1 MFKINFRLS
10 LRSLLRHKLYS
21 FINVS
26 GLAVGLASAI
36 LICLWIQNEVSHDRF
51 HPNID
56 RLYLL
61 NNRDQNNGGLYVY
74 NLTCRPLG
82 PAIQKDYPEVERVV
96 RYDNGTAN
104 FLISNGD
111 KHFSI
116 NGSFVD
122 TGFFSVFNFPL
133 LEGNPSTAL
142 NSAKNIVL
150 TEQLAKKLFGNEDA
164 MGKTV
169 KVDSVDYLTVTGV
182 LKDLP
187 GNTNFKFDYLLPY
200 AYYSKLYPNNNDWN
214 NGNLLTFVTLKPK
227 ATVAEFDRK
236 VANII
241 IAHTKPGEATNKIF
255 AQPYKDAWLYSN
267 VENGQYVGG
276 RIELV
281 KMFSLIAI
289 FILLIA
295 CINFTNLSTARSE
308 KRAKE
313 VGIRKVAGALRS
325 SLIIQF
331 ISESILL
338 ALVAGIGAVG
348 IVQLTLPAFNKV
360 VGSRLAIDYS
370 DPWYWVYALLFI
382 VLTGVMAGLY
392 PAFYL
397 SSFQPVKVL
406 KGSFKPVKALLTPR
420 KVLVVLQFTFAIA
433 LIICTIIVEGQ
444 VRFAQNRD
452 AGYRRNNLA
461 FVIMFGEAKKNYEL
475 IKKGL
480 LSSGAATAVAQTSA
494 PMTEIW
500 ANGNGFVWKGS
511 NTDDSKTNFNLY
523 SADKDFST
531 TMNLQILQGR
541 SIDYDNY
548 KTDSTGVLLNEA
560 AVNEMRLKNPVGEV
574 IRSMYGGPVLHVIG
588 VVKNFIIESPYQP
601 INPMMIVG
609 PIFGYSVINFR
620 INERPSYGENLQKA
634 EKVFSQYNPQYPFNV
649 RFYDKEYAVK
659 FADEQRVGTLVGLFA
674 ALTIFISCLGL
685 FGLAAYMA
693 ESRIKEI
700 GIRRVLGASV
710 TNITG
715 LLSKEFLRLVG
726 ISFVVASPIAWLV
739 MHSWLAGYPYRIAIE
754 WWVFAVTG
762 LLAFVIALAT
772 VSVQALRAALANPV
786 RNLRSE

>member
-1 MFKINFRLS
+1 
-10 LRSLLRHKLYS
+10 
-21 FINVS
+21 
-26 GLAVGLASAI
+26 
-36 LICLWIQNEVSHDRF
+36 
-51 HPNID
+51 
-56 RLYLL
+56 
-61 NNRDQNNGGLYVY
+61 
-74 NLTCRPLG
+74 
-82 PAIQKDYPEVERVV
+82 
-96 RYDNGTAN
+96 
-104 FLISNGD
+104 
-111 KHFSI
+111 
-116 NGSFVD
+116 
-122 TGFFSVFNFPL
+122 
-133 LEGNPSTAL
+133 
-142 NSAKNIVL
+142 
-150 TEQLAKKLFGNEDA
+150 
-164 MGKTV
+164 
-169 KVDSVDYLTVTGV
+169 
-182 LKDLP
+182 
-187 GNTNFKFDYLLPY
+187 
-200 AYYSKLYPNNNDWN
+200 
-214 NGNLLTFVTLKPK
+214 
-227 ATVAEFDRK
+227 
-236 VANII
+236 
-241 IAHTKPGEATNKIF
+241 
-255 AQPYKDAWLYSN
+255 
-267 VENGQYVGG
+267 
-276 RIELV
+276 
-281 KMFSLIAI
+281 
-289 FILLIA
+289 
-295 CINFTNLSTARSE
+295 
-308 KRAKE
+308 
-313 VGIRKVAGALRS
+313 
-325 SLIIQF
+325 
-331 ISESILL
+331 
-338 ALVAGIGAVG
+338 
-348 IVQLTLPAFNKV
+348 
-360 VGSRLAIDYS
+360 
-370 DPWYWVYALLFI
+370 
-382 VLTGVMAGLY
+382 
-392 PAFYL
+392 
-397 SSFQPVKVL
+397 
-406 KGSFKPVKALLTPR
+406 
-420 KVLVVLQFTFAIA
+420 
-433 LIICTIIVEGQ
+433 
-444 VRFAQNRD
+444 
-452 AGYRRNNLA
+452 
-461 FVIMFGEAKKNYEL
+461 MFGEAKKNYEL

-710 TNITG
+710 THITG
-715 LLSKEFLRLVG
+715 LLSKEFLRLVA

-762 LLAFVIALAT
+762 VLAFFIALAT